1 MYKALYHKFN
11 QYLELKELL
20 LETGDR
26 KIVEHSPYDSYWGD
40 GPDGKGLNR
49 LGVLL
54 MKLRDAFSGK
64 KKKQHYNNLGCD
76 HLGSVTTPYS
86 DIPQT
91 GTGNDI
97 SGTCLEQYCV
107 TQTADRQSSEQ
118 SFSHFTAVKWLG
130 IMC

>member
-40 GPDGKGLNR
+40 GPDGMGLNR

-64 KKKQHYNNLGCD
+64 KKNSIIIILD
-76 HLGSVTTPYS
+76 VIT
-86 DIPQT
+86 
-91 GTGNDI
+91 
-97 SGTCLEQYCV
+97 
-107 TQTADRQSSEQ
+107 
-118 SFSHFTAVKWLG
+118 
-130 IMC
+130 